1 LSWVEESL
9 RSQNKLLS
17 TRLSWKIL
25 VAQMAGTSLITAALV
40 LIALHLFPP
49 NPYPL
54 LDQKL
59 QIIFERIE
67 QLRQRVN

>member
-17 TRLSWKIL
+17 TRLSWEIL